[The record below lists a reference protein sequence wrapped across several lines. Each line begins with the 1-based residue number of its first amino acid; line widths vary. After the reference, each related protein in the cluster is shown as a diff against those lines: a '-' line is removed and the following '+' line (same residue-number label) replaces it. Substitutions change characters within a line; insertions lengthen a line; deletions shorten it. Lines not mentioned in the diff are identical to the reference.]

1 MDNINRD
8 YIQTYI
14 QGLIKNESDKLEK
27 FRNECIERHLPII
40 QRETAQL
47 IKVLL
52 LMHNPKSIL
61 EVGTNVG
68 FSSIYMCTAL
78 DRKVKVLSIEKSE
91 EYYQE
96 ALSNI
101 RTFECE
107 DNISVINSD
116 ASEALDM
123 IINTNEKFDIAFID
137 AAKSHYTEF
146 LNKIIA
152 MMNPGGLII
161 SDNVLYKGLIA
172 NDELVTKRKRTIV
185 RNMREYLE
193 YISTDDKFET
203 SIIPIGDGLAL
214 TKLK

>member
-101 RTFECE
+101 KTFGCE